1 MIPPFSCKPI
11 PSLVFGP
18 GRLSEL
24 PTLLTQYGPSI
35 LVVTGSYSLI
45 NGPFWP
51 PLAAAC
57 HQQGFTLH
65 LEQIAGEPSPGQID
79 AIWARYPADSIDAVV
94 AIGGGSVLDAGKAI
108 SAMLV
113 ERKSLFTLLEGVGR
127 DLPSGAKIPFIA
139 VPTTSGTGS
148 EATSNAV
155 LSEIGADGYKK
166 SLRHDKYVPDIA
178 LIDPQLTLSCP
189 ALVTAACGMDSFSQL
204 TEAYLSTNSSPFSD
218 ALALDGIRAIARSL
232 RRACQEGSNL
242 EARSDLA
249 YASYLSGIV
258 LANAGLG
265 AVHGLAG
272 PLGGLFPIP
281 HGVACGLLMAPVNH
295 LTLNGVRKSE
305 ECREPLLKYQRL
317 GTIFGSRLEN
327 PGAADHFI
335 MCITELARE
344 LLPVRLQD
352 FGIDRGD
359 IDSIVAQGANKF
371 NPVNLTDEEFAWAL
385 DAVI

>member
-1 MIPPFSCKPI
+1 MIPPFRCKPT
-11 PSLVFGP
+11 PFLVFGP

-24 PTLLTQYGPSI
+24 PALLTPYGSSI
-35 LVVTGSYSLI
+35 LVVTGSSSFF
-45 NGPFWP
+45 NGVFWP

-57 HQQGFTLH
+57 NQRGFSLH
-65 LEQIAGEPSPGQID
+65 LEQIAGEPSPAQID
-79 AIWARYPADSIDAVV
+79 AIWARYPAGSIDAVV

-108 SAMLV
+108 AAMLV
-113 ERKSLFTLLEGVGR
+113 ERKPLFTLLEGVGS

-155 LSEIGADGYKK
+155 LSEVGAGGYKK
-166 SLRHDKYVPDIA
+166 SLRHDNYVPDIA

-189 ALVTAACGMDSFSQL
+189 AQVTAACGMDAFSQL
-204 TEAYLSTNSSPFSD
+204 TEAYLSTNSSPFTD
-218 ALALDGIRAIARSL
+218 ALALDGIRAVARSL
-232 RRACQEGSNL
+232 RRACHDGENL

-272 PLGGLFPIP
+272 PIGGLFPVP

-295 LTLNGVRKSE
+295 LTLDGVRKSE
-305 ECREPLLKYQRL
+305 ECSEPLQKYQRL
-317 GTIFGSRLEN
+317 GTIFGNQPED
-327 PGAADHFI
+327 PEAADHFI
-335 MCITELARE
+335 RCITELAGE
-344 LLPVRLQD
+344 LLPMRLHD
-352 FGIDRGD
+352 FGIDHTD
-359 IDSIVAQGANKF
+359 IASIVAQGANKY
-371 NPVNLTDEEFAWAL
+371 NPIKLTTKDFAHAL
-385 DAVI
+385 AAVI